1 MQKIC
6 LGSLLPNAQVSK
18 GWPIPRLAP
27 ALSSIHSCPHTRPCW
42 SSLDA
47 WPFQAL
53 CLGTVVHAARMQ
65 LPLHLK
71 DFWSTLKISFKCQ
84 PLTKVGLT
92 CRWRGSVL
100 SIIIHY
106 LVDSPVYRFVF
117 VCPARSVA
125 PGGAIISVFHDL
137 DMQHLYSFVDVLK
150 GQVLCLC
157 LFLGFSL
164 PLSPHTHPHSTRN
177 PLIFHT
183 PLTT

>member
-1 MQKIC
+1 MHKSPKSGPSPGC
-6 LGSLLPNAQVSK
+6 LLPF
-18 GWPIPRLAP
+18 
-27 ALSSIHSCPHTRPCW
+27 SSIHSCPHARPCW

-65 LPLHLK
+65 RPLHLK

-100 SIIIHY
+100 SITIIHY
-106 LVDSPVYRFVF
+106 LVDSSVYRFVF
-117 VCPARSVA
+117 VCPTRSVA
-125 PGGAIISVFHDL
+125 PGGAIVSVFHDL

-157 LFLGFSL
+157 LLVSL
-164 PLSPHTHPHSTRN
+164 CLSLHTHIP
-177 PLIFHT
+177 T
-183 PLTT
+183 PLGTLCFFTRP